1 MATLRLPLGLSGRKE
16 QNVPILV
23 STNLSKASR
32 IIVVFG
38 EPNQDL
44 GIWAYRCIGADGI
57 NAGSA
62 VPLAEYV
69 LHQQS
74 SHEEETSERRKPSSD
89 TALVIAN
96 TGQLIW
102 HAAGRKAITLP
113 NWMALTRRSAVDP
126 PPRMTYRNKIPDNE
140 SWQDHVECV
149 FDEIL
154 AARGKLVRAD
164 AKIDVVGI
172 AEGGLGAVRYL
183 RSECTLPHFPYY
195 RSSCILTD
203 WLCCQG
209 PSGIATSLPWSSATL
224 STTKASRSLTRV
236 VTAAVKRETRSVGS
250 CSLVA
255 GHTSSLRS
263 LVVCLSLVLMNMA
276 VTASLL
282 VRL

>member
-1 MATLRLPLGLSGRKE
+1 MATLRLPLSLSGRKE

-32 IIVVFG
+32 IIVIFG

-44 GIWAYRCIGADGI
+44 GIWAYRCIGANGI

-62 VPLAEYV
+62 VALVEYI
-69 LHQQS
+69 LHQQDS
-74 SHEEETSERRKPSSD
+74 SEKEITERKKPTSD

-102 HAAGRKAITLP
+102 HAAGRRAITLP
-113 NWMALTRRSAVDP
+113 SWMALTRRSAVDP
-126 PPRMTYRNKIPDNE
+126 PPRMTHRNKIPDNE

-172 AEGGLGAVRYL
+172 AEGGLGAIRYL
-183 RSECTLPHFPYY
+183 RSECTFTCFPISLHFAY
-195 RSSCILTD
+195 
-203 WLCCQG
+203 
-209 PSGIATSLPWSSATL
+209 
-224 STTKASRSLTRV
+224 
-236 VTAAVKRETRSVGS
+236 
-250 CSLVA
+250 
-255 GHTSSLRS
+255 
-263 LVVCLSLVLMNMA
+263 
-276 VTASLL
+276 
-282 VRL
+282 